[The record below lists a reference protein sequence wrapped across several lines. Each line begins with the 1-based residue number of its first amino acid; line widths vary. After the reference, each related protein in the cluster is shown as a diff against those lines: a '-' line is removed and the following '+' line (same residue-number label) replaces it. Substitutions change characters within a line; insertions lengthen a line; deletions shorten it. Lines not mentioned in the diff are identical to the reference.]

1 MSSWRS
7 LRALYWRSVWR
18 DVEAWPT
25 FCSRMETRRWLFS
38 LLLCQPMRKY
48 ISTLDRSPGIEAAP
62 VMIMRLSDDGESCLV
77 YA

>member
-1 MSSWRS
+1 MAFSARS
-7 LRALYWRSVWR
+7 ILGICLARRR
-18 DVEAWPT
+18 GMAWPT
-25 FCSRMETRRWLFS
+25 FCARMETRRWLFS